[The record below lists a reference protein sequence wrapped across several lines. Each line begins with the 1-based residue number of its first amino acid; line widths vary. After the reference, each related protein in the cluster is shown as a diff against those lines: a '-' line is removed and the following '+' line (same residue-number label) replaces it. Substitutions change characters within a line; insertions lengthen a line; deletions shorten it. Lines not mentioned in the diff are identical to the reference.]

1 MEQAKMVAK
10 AVLRNSDNPQLA
22 WLLFKRTLASNI
34 KDCSF
39 SQHTLSLI
47 VPILIRAH
55 MFSQVDYLHRHL
67 LLFPTPPHH
76 ALYSFVKMLAE
87 AGRVQQAFSQFQ
99 SLRARLARAPPSI
112 LLYNLLIR
120 ASIKQNCP
128 NYVSWLYKDIIFS
141 KVKLQTY
148 TFNLLIGTL
157 CDAGRLEDARHLFD
171 RMPDR
176 DCQPNEYTFGILA
189 RGYCRDG
196 LVDKGLELLDLMK
209 TMALVP
215 TAVIYN
221 TFISGFCKEG
231 KDDEAERLVERM
243 KEDGL
248 SPNVVTFNTRI
259 SALCKAG
266 KILEASRIFRDMQTS
281 ELGLPMPNAVTYN
294 LMLDGFYREGMSA
307 EAEALVISMKR
318 DAIFSSVESYNIW
331 LLGLV
336 RTSKLFEAQAVLK
349 GMVNDGVQPNAY
361 SYNIL
366 INGLCKNGMLA
377 DARRVVSLMITG
389 GVSPDV
395 TTYSALLQGYCRKG
409 RNVEANK
416 ILNEMIRAGCSPNA
430 YTYNIL
436 LHSLWREGRT
446 AEAERLMQKMNERGD
461 GLDTVSCNIVIDG
474 LCRSGNVD
482 KAVEIASEMWTH
494 GSAALGNLGNSY
506 IGLVDENR
514 KKCLPDLITY
524 STIIKG
530 LCRDGRLEEA
540 KKKFTEMLGRNLYPD
555 STVYDIFLYNLCK
568 RGKISSAFQ
577 VLKDMERKGCNKTLR
592 TYNCLIFGLGVAN
605 QIYEMFGQL
614 DEMKERG
621 VSPNVSTYNIILNS
635 LCEGQRSE
643 EAAFILDEMLQKGV
657 TPNLNSY
664 KSLIKTFCRTGEFR
678 PAQDVFEIAIS
689 VCGHKEVLYTLMF
702 NELLLGGEIL
712 EAKQLFEAAIERCFD
727 LGSFSYKDLIDKLCV
742 NEKFDHA
749 HDILKKM
756 VQRGCRFDPALFM
769 PVIDYLLSKGN
780 KHEVNELTE
789 RMLAMGSNV
798 EVKTMVHKDDKQL
811 NHGRQHKDSGSD
823 WQTILHRYECQT
835 GIVTSLYTLLW
846 NSCLLKYLALGVS
859 LTVFHIFYFRTHFT
873 YCLHSVSVTFSSGIS
888 TSFFYP
894 VFLTEMMEVLWR

>member
-823 WQTILHRYECQT
+823 WQTILHRDDGSTMALKTLKRVQK
-835 GIVTSLYTLLW
+835 GWGHSNLSLAQK
-846 NSCLLKYLALGVS
+846 NG
-859 LTVFHIFYFRTHFT
+859 
-873 YCLHSVSVTFSSGIS
+873 
-888 TSFFYP
+888 
-894 VFLTEMMEVLWR
+894 FLDDLNAPF

>member
-10 AVLRNSDNPQLA
+10 ALLRNSDNPHLA
-22 WLLFKRTLASNI
+22 WLLFKRTLATNT
-34 KDCSF
+34 KDFSF
-39 SQHTLSLI
+39 SHHTFSLI

-55 MFSQVDYLHRHL
+55 MFSQLDSLHHHL

-76 ALYSFVKMLAE
+76 ALFSLVKMLAD
-87 AGRVQQAFSQFQ
+87 AGRLHQAFSQFQ
-99 SLRARLARAPPSI
+99 SLRARLSTPPPSI
-112 LLYNLLIR
+112 VLYNLLIR
-120 ASIKQNCP
+120 ASIQENCP
-128 NYVSWLYKDIIFS
+128 NFVSWLYKDIIFS

-148 TFNLLIGTL
+148 TFNLLIGAL
-157 CDAGRLEDARHLFD
+157 CDAGRLEDACHLFD
-171 RMPDR
+171 KMR
-176 DCQPNEYTFGILA
+176 DKGCQPNEYTFGILA
-189 RGYCRDG
+189 RGYCCDG
-196 LVDKGLELLDLMK
+196 LVDKGL
-209 TMALVP
+209 
-215 TAVIYN
+215 
-221 TFISGFCKEG
+221 CKEG

-248 SPNVVTFNTRI
+248 APNVVTFNTRI
-259 SALCKAG
+259 SSLCKAG

-281 ELGLPMPNAVTYN
+281 ELELPKPNTVTHN
-294 LMLDGFYREGMSA
+294 IMLDGFYRERMLA
-307 EAEALVISMKR
+307 EAEALVLSMKR
-318 DAIFSSVESYNIW
+318 DSIFSSVKSYNIW

-336 RTSKLFEAQAVLK
+336 SNGKLFEAQAVLK
-349 GMVNDGVQPNAY
+349 EMVDDGVQPNAH

-366 INGLCKNGMLA
+366 INGLCKSGMLA

-409 RNVEANK
+409 KNVEANK
-416 ILNEMIRAGCSPNA
+416 ILNEMTRAGCVPNA

-446 AEAERLMQKMNERGD
+446 EEAERLMQKMNERGD

-482 KAVEIASEMWTH
+482 KAVEIVSEMWTH

-524 STIIKG
+524 STIING
-530 LCRDGRLEEA
+530 LCSDGRLDEA

-555 STVYDIFLYNLCK
+555 SVVYDIFLFNLCK

-592 TYNCLIFGLGVAN
+592 TYNCLLFGLGVTN

-614 DEMKERG
+614 NEMKERG
-621 VSPNVSTYNIILNS
+621 TSPNVSTYNIILHS

-664 KSLIKTFCRTGEFR
+664 KLLIKTFCRTGEFR

-702 NELLLGGEIL
+702 EELLLGGEIL
-712 EAKQLFEAAIERCFD
+712 EAKQLFEASIERCFD
-727 LGSFSYKDLIDKLCV
+727 LSSFSYKDLIDKLCI
-742 NEKFDHA
+742 NENFDLA

-756 VQRGCRFDPALFM
+756 VQRGCSFDPALFM
-769 PVIDYLLSKGN
+769 PVIEYLLSKGN
-780 KHEVNELTE
+780 KHEANELTE

-798 EVKTMVHKDDKQL
+798 EVKNMVHNGEKQL
-811 NHGRQHKDSGSD
+811 NRGKKHKDIGSD
-823 WQTILHRYECQT
+823 WETILHRDDGSTMALKTLKRVQK
-835 GIVTSLYTLLW
+835 GWGHSNLSLAHK
-846 NSCLLKYLALGVS
+846 ND
-859 LTVFHIFYFRTHFT
+859 
-873 YCLHSVSVTFSSGIS
+873 
-888 TSFFYP
+888 
-894 VFLTEMMEVLWR
+894 FLDDLDAPY